1 VAKEGIRSC
10 VARRAT
16 AVLAVAALGAGVA
29 AGCGGET
36 PPPEPVQTDA
46 TFPAHELWPGAASR
60 AAARERRSRAAAR
73 EARRRAELR
82 RLRASPTVPAA
93 LRRALLEGR
102 LTRAAHDRLRRD
114 YEAARAAVGRLDGA
128 RQAELA
134 AVVASVEQ
142 LAAAGRL
149 GPGRFAP
156 AFEQL
161 RRNTVAWT
169 RDPMPAPGERRVAGP
184 AVLQYYVGRG
194 FQLHPLASWG
204 RVNGLAH
211 ACLRARRDPRA
222 ACRRAALR
230 RDLDGLAALAA
241 PRGGFLAWEYYFSY
255 GGGTPP
261 WISGMAQA
269 TAVQALVRGAR
280 ALGEPRYARLARRA
294 LGAFEE
300 PPPVGVAVPAPGG
313 SRYPM
318 YSFDPGMRIL
328 NGELQAI
335 GGLRDAAVLAGGAQA
350 RRLARSGDRAARR
363 VLPRF
368 DTGAWSLYSAGGRES
383 TLHYHRLTT
392 RFLDELCARTGR
404 RAYCR
409 MAKRFARYE
418 REPPRIRV
426 ARVRGARARR
436 ETTLAYSLSKVS
448 AVTVRVWG
456 TRGLLLQRRE
466 TLPHGRHRIAWTP
479 PSRGRF
485 RMRVDARGPEGLTGT
500 TTRTIRVVHP
510 KPKRASRRA
519 ERRRAARERAERRRR
534 AARDD
539 GRNGAR

>member
-1 VAKEGIRSC
+1 
-10 VARRAT
+10 
-16 AVLAVAALGAGVA
+16 
-29 AGCGGET
+29 
-36 PPPEPVQTDA
+36 
-46 TFPAHELWPGAASR
+46 
-60 AAARERRSRAAAR
+60 
-73 EARRRAELR
+73 
-82 RLRASPTVPAA
+82 
-93 LRRALLEGR
+93 
-102 LTRAAHDRLRRD
+102 
-114 YEAARAAVGRLDGA
+114 
-128 RQAELA
+128 
-134 AVVASVEQ
+134 
-142 LAAAGRL
+142 
-149 GPGRFAP
+149 
-156 AFEQL
+156 
-161 RRNTVAWT
+161 
-169 RDPMPAPGERRVAGP
+169 MPAPGERRVAGP
-184 AVLQYYVGRG
+184 AVLQYYEGRG

-241 PRGGFLAWEYYFSY
+241 PRGGFLAWEYYFPY

-350 RRLARSGDRAARR
+350 RRLARTGDRAARR

-392 RFLDELCARTGR
+392 RFLDELCARTER

-409 MAKRFARYE
+409 MAERFARYE

-426 ARVRGARARR
+426 ARVRGARARHA
-436 ETTLAYSLSKVS
+436 TTLGYSLSKVS
-448 AVTVRVWG
+448 AVAVRVWG

-539 GRNGAR
+539 SRNGAR

>member
-1 VAKEGIRSC
+1 MAKEGVRSC

-60 AAARERRSRAAAR
+60 AAARERRARAAAR
-73 EARRRAELR
+73 EAGRRAELR

-102 LTRAAHDRLRRD
+102 LSRAEHDRMRRD
-114 YEAARAAVGRLDGA
+114 YEAARAAVGRLEGA

-211 ACLRARRDPRA
+211 ACLRARRDPRS
-222 ACRRAALR
+222 ACRRTTLR
-230 RDLDGLAALAA
+230 RDLDGLVALAA

-255 GGGTPP
+255 GGG
-261 WISGMAQA
+261 QA
-269 TAVQALVRGAR
+269 RRVALVAHHDDPAVQVADAGVVSAGVRIAAPLEHVAVDAQRAGHVAVGGQLVVLADVDQHR
-280 ALGEPRYARLARRA
+280 ALAHRVAGGLGADALQAFARLGEHVVDGPARRHPA
-294 LGAFEE
+294 E
-300 PPPVGVAVPAPGG
+300 PSPSRAAVPAARPCSDVMARPRGRG
-313 SRYPM
+313 PRW
-318 YSFDPGMRIL
+318 
-328 NGELQAI
+328 
-335 GGLRDAAVLAGGAQA
+335 AGA
-350 RRLARSGDRAARR
+350 AARR
-363 VLPRF
+363 RRPR
-368 DTGAWSLYSAGGRES
+368 
-383 TLHYHRLTT
+383 
-392 RFLDELCARTGR
+392 R
-404 RAYCR
+404 R
-409 MAKRFARYE
+409 
-418 REPPRIRV
+418 P
-426 ARVRGARARR
+426 
-436 ETTLAYSLSKVS
+436 
-448 AVTVRVWG
+448 
-456 TRGLLLQRRE
+456 
-466 TLPHGRHRIAWTP
+466 
-479 PSRGRF
+479 RGR
-485 RMRVDARGPEGLTGT
+485 AC
-500 TTRTIRVVHP
+500 
-510 KPKRASRRA
+510 RR
-519 ERRRAARERAERRRR
+519 
-534 AARDD
+534 
-539 GRNGAR
+539 

>member
-1 VAKEGIRSC
+1 
-10 VARRAT
+10 
-16 AVLAVAALGAGVA
+16 
-29 AGCGGET
+29 
-36 PPPEPVQTDA
+36 
-46 TFPAHELWPGAASR
+46 
-60 AAARERRSRAAAR
+60 
-73 EARRRAELR
+73 
-82 RLRASPTVPAA
+82 
-93 LRRALLEGR
+93 
-102 LTRAAHDRLRRD
+102 
-114 YEAARAAVGRLDGA
+114 
-128 RQAELA
+128 
-134 AVVASVEQ
+134 
-142 LAAAGRL
+142 
-149 GPGRFAP
+149 
-156 AFEQL
+156 
-161 RRNTVAWT
+161 
-169 RDPMPAPGERRVAGP
+169 
-184 AVLQYYVGRG
+184 
-194 FQLHPLASWG
+194 
-204 RVNGLAH
+204 
-211 ACLRARRDPRA
+211 
-222 ACRRAALR
+222 
-230 RDLDGLAALAA
+230 
-241 PRGGFLAWEYYFSY
+241 
-255 GGGTPP
+255 
-261 WISGMAQA
+261 
-269 TAVQALVRGAR
+269 
-280 ALGEPRYARLARRA
+280 
-294 LGAFEE
+294 
-300 PPPVGVAVPAPGG
+300 
-313 SRYPM
+313 M

-335 GGLRDAAVLAGGAQA
+335 GGLRDAAVLAGGGQA

-363 VLPRF
+363 VLPRC

-392 RFLDELCARTGR
+392 SFLGELCARTGR

-519 ERRRAARERAERRRR
+519 ERRRAARERAERRR
-534 AARDD
+534 ARDD
-539 GRNGAR
+539 GRNRAR